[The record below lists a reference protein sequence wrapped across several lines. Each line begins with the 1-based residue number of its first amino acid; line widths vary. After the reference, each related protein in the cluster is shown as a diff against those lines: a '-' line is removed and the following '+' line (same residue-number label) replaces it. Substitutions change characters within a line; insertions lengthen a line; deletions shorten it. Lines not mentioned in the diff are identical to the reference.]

1 MRHGALEG
9 DVVKVKEAL
18 KEGAYIDHRDE
29 HSYTPLMYACSRGRI
44 TVIRE
49 LLKVEFVYNV

>member
-1 MRHGALEG
+1 M
-9 DVVKVKEAL
+9 VKVKEAL

-49 LLKVEFVYNV
+49 LLKVIVLLVRA